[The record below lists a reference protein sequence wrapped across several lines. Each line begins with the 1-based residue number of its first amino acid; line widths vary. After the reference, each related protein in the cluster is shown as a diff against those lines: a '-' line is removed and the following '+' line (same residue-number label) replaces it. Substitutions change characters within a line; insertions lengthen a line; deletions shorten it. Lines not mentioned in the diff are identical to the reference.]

1 MTVPNV
7 LLDRPSDGTARITLN
22 RPGSGNAFTYAM
34 YDDLLDALASIRA
47 DLTIRAVVLTG
58 AGRSFCTGHDL
69 RDGGV
74 NPHLPEN
81 VGGFYRGRMAMD
93 RLAKIPLALRALP
106 QPVIAALNGT
116 VAGIGFVL
124 ALASDMALAA
134 SSAKFVNA
142 IHNAGTG
149 HELGMSYMLA
159 RQVGSQQAAEI
170 LYTARPIGAE
180 EAARMGLVLRTTPD
194 ADLMA
199 ETLAIAESI
208 AANVPIGVWLT
219 KQSLWHNQGVG
230 SLEAAIEME
239 MRAVQIAQATA
250 DAIEKRAAFV
260 EKRTPT
266 FRYE

>member
-1 MTVPNV
+1 MSSNPIVV
-7 LLDRPSDGTARITLN
+7 DRLAGGAARITLN
-22 RPGSGNAFTYAM
+22 RPEAGNAFTYPM
-34 YDDLLDALASIRA
+34 YDDLLDALASIRV
-47 DLTIRAVVLTG
+47 DLSIRAVILTG

-69 RDGGV
+69 RDRTG
-74 NPHLPEN
+74 NAHLPDD
-81 VGGFYRGRMAMD
+81 VGGLYRSRMAMD
-93 RLAKIPLALRALP
+93 RLSRIPLALRALP

-124 ALASDMALAA
+124 ALASDMAIAA
-134 SSAKFVNA
+134 NSARFVNA

-170 LYTARPIGAE
+170 LYTARPIGAD

-194 ADLMA
+194 
-199 ETLAIAESI
+199 ETLMEEALKIAASI
-208 AANVPIGVWLT
+208 AANVPLGVWLT

-250 DAIEKRAAFV
+250 DAAEKRASFV
-260 EKRTPT
+260 EKRPPA
-266 FRYE
+266 FKLE